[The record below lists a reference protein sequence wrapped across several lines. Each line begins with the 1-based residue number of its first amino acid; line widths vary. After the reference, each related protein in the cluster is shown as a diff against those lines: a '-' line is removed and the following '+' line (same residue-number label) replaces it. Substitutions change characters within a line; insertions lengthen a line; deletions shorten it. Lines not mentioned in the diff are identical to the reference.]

1 MLPETVIVDNMW
13 HTNTSLSFPTAI
25 LYKQL
30 MCFHNHHA
38 YSRIPSIH
46 TFRLQRYAC
55 ISSFFHAF
63 LFITL
68 SSSFT
73 TDSTLVLSAPP
84 PPSSLCLALFVVL
97 NRDPVFISSEQ
108 VHILTHD
115 IIIMRSSDTAIV
127 AGHVV
132 VAAGSADGRIH
143 YDVVAVEVEIV
154 G

>member
-1 MLPETVIVDNMW
+1 M
-13 HTNTSLSFPTAI
+13 
-25 LYKQL
+25 
-30 MCFHNHHA
+30 MCFYNNHT
-38 YSRIPSIH
+38 YSHSPSIH

-97 NRDPVFISSEQ
+97 NRDPVFISSASSSCGVQ
-108 VHILTHD
+108 ILRSLPD
-115 IIIMRSSDTAIV
+115 MLLLRLVQQMVEFIMMWLLLLRLRLWNEWIAVKLLLIRKAWRRIMTTTEE
-127 AGHVV
+127 VV
-132 VAAGSADGRIH
+132 TWMILPWC
-143 YDVVAVEVEIV
+143 
-154 G
+154 

>member
-1 MLPETVIVDNMW
+1 MW
-13 HTNTSLSFPTAI
+13 HANTSLSFTTAI

-30 MCFHNHHA
+30 MCIHNHHA
-38 YSRIPSIH
+38 YSHIPSIH

-97 NRDPVFISSEQ
+97 NRDPVFISSASSSCGVQ
-108 VHILTHD
+108 ILRSLPD
-115 IIIMRSSDTAIV
+115 MLLLRLVQQMVEFIMMWLLLRLRLWDE
-127 AGHVV
+127 
-132 VAAGSADGRIH
+132 RI
-143 YDVVAVEVEIV
+143 AEMLLLILE
-154 G
+154 GLRG